1 MPPKENKTITKTT
14 MKSPNTFIQEFFDI
28 LRTYPKRP
36 GSFVKV
42 EKKQLPQP
50 TTILDMRVY
59 IDTSFQA
66 TLKQNRYQY
75 IEKHSSAD
83 EICLLDLTPGVKEY
97 TNRIDKIEYAYDSE
111 KDEVI
116 ERVIWTNVKEML

>member
-1 MPPKENKTITKTT
+1 
-14 MKSPNTFIQEFFDI
+14 
-28 LRTYPKRP
+28 
-36 GSFVKV
+36 
-42 EKKQLPQP
+42 
-50 TTILDMRVY
+50 MRVY

>member
-1 MPPKENKTITKTT
+1 
-14 MKSPNTFIQEFFDI
+14 MKSPNIFIQEFFDV

-36 GSFVKV
+36 GNFVKV
-42 EKKQLPQP
+42 GKIQLPQP
-50 TTILDMRVY
+50 STILDMRVY

-66 TLKQNRYQY
+66 SLKQNGYQY

-83 EICLLDLTPGVKEY
+83 EICLLDLTPVVKEY
-97 TNRIDKIEYAYDSE
+97 TNCIDKIEYAYDSE

-116 ERVIWTNVKEML
+116 ERVIWTKVKEIL